1 MSEDS
6 NLQHFKLIAGISGD
20 EDDDKVLQLLS
31 FHNNDLNNAISVYFD
46 SKFESLHEPP
56 PTPPSTAFDS
66 NDISRAPSTINDSR
80 QFANLHQQMF
90 LDNFIPKLPKAP
102 KTTNHWQLELGI
114 HLSLLEKKE
123 ESEVPDSEPLTESPV
138 SSSPNSSSPARTL
151 WILLLIIP
159 NKLFQFIFSA
169 IKYLL
174 GYNLYGSKAVS
185 TNTFPLKFDYDMYNP
200 ASIIPW
206 VSKLTNTD
214 EEDPLEKE
222 LSEKEPSEKVLSEK
236 ELSKNVSKKNPSKK
250 DVSEKDNSLPYN
262 IYDSNFN
269 DIHSRTQ
276 KEYVWL
282 LVVLVNNSSSSSAFV
297 QQLFTHPSFSK
308 LFNSSTGTYKDTLIY
323 MNNVETDPESFEVAQ
338 TYNVKKLPYIMLVGN
353 VSPNPQQTLNSMSIL
368 YKSNLSIS
376 KESASVVSRK
386 VLYMLNKLLNQFNP
400 QLITWKLDQQ
410 EIEFARAIKQ
420 QQDDAYQESLL
431 RDQIKKSQ
439 KHSEQLKKYFL
450 FTLLELDYSNS
461 LLGSD
466 IRLAIKLPHG
476 SRIVEKFGSSITAND
491 LYLYVELKLL
501 SHEHENE
508 DMKDLLDDIELP
520 ENIKLAHDITPEN
533 YYLRY
538 PCKHE
543 LIQPFPKSIVPNS
556 ETVITEVPE
565 LKSGANLLVEF
576 KEEDE
581 DEDEDVD
588 VEENETN
595 EHY

>member
-46 SKFESLHEPP
+46 SKFESLHEAP
-56 PTPPSTAFDS
+56 PTPPTTALAS

-102 KTTNHWQLELGI
+102 KTSNHWQLELGI

-123 ESEVPDSEPLTESPV
+123 ESESPESEPLTESPV
-138 SSSPNSSSPARTL
+138 SSSPVSSSPARTF

-159 NKLFQFIFSA
+159 NRIFQFIFSA

-185 TNTFPLKFDYDMYNP
+185 TNMFPLKFDYDMYNP

-214 EEDPLEKE
+214 EEDVTEKDPLEKD
-222 LSEKEPSEKVLSEK
+222 LSEKDIPNKDF
-236 ELSKNVSKKNPSKK
+236 PKK
-250 DVSEKDNSLPYN
+250 DVSEKDTTLPYN

-282 LVVLVNNSSSSSAFV
+282 LVVLVNNSSSSRAFV

-308 LFNSSTGTYKDTLIY
+308 LFNNSTGTYKDTLIY
-323 MNNVETDPESFEVAQ
+323 MNNVQTDPESFEVAQ

-368 YKSNLSIS
+368 YKSNLSITE
-376 KESASVVSRK
+376 ESASIVSRK
-386 VLYMLNKLLNQFNP
+386 VLHMLNKLLNQFNP

-476 SRIVEKFGSSITAND
+476 SRIVEKFTSSITAND

-501 SHEHENE
+501 SHQHENE
-508 DMKDLLDDIELP
+508 DIKDLLDDIELP
-520 ENIKLAHDITPEN
+520 ESIKLTHDVTPEN

-543 LIQPFPKSIVPNS
+543 LIQPFPKSIIPNS
-556 ETVITEVPE
+556 ETIITEVPE

-581 DEDEDVD
+581 DEDED
-588 VEENETN
+588 ENENENESN
-595 EHY
+595 EH